1 MSTFI
6 QIKLCYSQRVCFPG
20 FVAGNLVG
28 DGPGG
33 GEGGEESSEEIPLQ
47 VPEPNAEL
55 LTQLGDMGFPEGLA
69 KKALLLS
76 RNRFE
81 VAVEY
86 CLTQGDDAHANDPP
100 TEAQLRRVYGRNPA
114 ARARFNMQ
122 QPEPDAALVQ
132 QLTDMGFPPDQ
143 VRHPMVLT
151 TWFTRAP

>member
-1 MSTFI
+1 MSAFI
-6 QIKLCYSQRVCFPG
+6 QTRLHYSQLICIPG

-33 GEGGEESSEEIPLQ
+33 GEGEEEAEEVPLQ

-55 LTQLGDMGFPEGLA
+55 LTQLGDMGFPEGLS

-114 ARARFNMQ
+114 TRARFNMA
-122 QPEPDAALVQ
+122 QPELDAALVQ
-132 QLTDMGFPPDQ
+132 RLTDMGFPPDQ

-151 TWFTRAP
+151 MCYTSAP